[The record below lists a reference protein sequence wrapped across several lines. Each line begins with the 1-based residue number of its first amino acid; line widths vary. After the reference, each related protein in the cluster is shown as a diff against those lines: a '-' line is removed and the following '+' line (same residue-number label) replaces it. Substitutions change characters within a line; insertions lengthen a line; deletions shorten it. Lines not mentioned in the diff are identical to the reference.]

1 MLLQKN
7 RLKRKRDFDITYKH
21 GHFFRGTY
29 ITVKVWKIDPE
40 VFPKRGFSVEDV
52 KIGVVVG
59 KKVYKS
65 AVKRNRIK
73 RQVREVF
80 RLLVKERAMKS
91 GFFVVCMVQS
101 LPEDITYGK
110 IEKDVMKVLTKTNIL
125 SKRIHKK

>member
-21 GHFFRGTY
+21 GRFFRGAF
-29 ITVKVWKIDPE
+29 ITLKIWKVDPE
-40 VFPKRGFSVEDV
+40 AFPKRGFSTEDLKV
-52 KIGVVVG
+52 GVVVG